1 MDSTIEHVNAWMGAL
16 AFALGM
22 LAFWAIGWRRGLR
35 MPVEAGDDP
44 GTKFTDASMAIL
56 GLLLAF
62 TFSMS
67 LGRHDQRR
75 AAVVADS
82 NAIGDFYT
90 CATLL
95 KEPSRSKLQAVI
107 KEYARHRLDT
117 GRELPTD
124 AEEEK
129 ALKRCQEM
137 HGRMTEIVGAA
148 LAEEKQTPIAV
159 PLTNTLNTLTSSNAS
174 RFAAYRERLPWSIVG
189 LLLLGSIV
197 PTFLLGQQQ
206 GVSRRLNP
214 IKTVGFI
221 FLVTLVIYVTLDL
234 NQPGRGLITVNQQP
248 LEQLLETM

>member
-1 MDSTIEHVNAWMGAL
+1 MDSTIEHVDAWMGAL

-22 LAFWAIGWRRGLR
+22 LVFWALGWQRGQRL
-35 MPVEAGDDP
+35 PLEPGDDP

-95 KEPSRSKLQAVI
+95 KEPSRSQLQSVI
-107 KEYARHRLDT
+107 REYARSRLET
-117 GRELPTD
+117 ARGEQSD
-124 AEEEK
+124 AE
-129 ALKRCQEM
+129 AAQTQKRCHEM
-137 HGRMTEIVGAA
+137 HARMTEIVGAA
-148 LAEEKQTPIAV
+148 LVEGTPIAV
-159 PLTNTLNTLTSSNAS
+159 PLTNTLNNLTSSNAA
-174 RFAAYRERLPWSIVG
+174 RFAAYQERLPWSIVG
-189 LLLLGSIV
+189 LLFLGSVV
-197 PTFLLGQQQ
+197 PTFLLGQHQ
-206 GVSRRLNP
+206 GVSRKVKL
-214 IKTVGFI
+214 IKSVSFI

-234 NQPGRGLITVNQQP
+234 NQPSRGLITVNQQP

>member
-1 MDSTIEHVNAWMGAL
+1 MDSTIEHVDVWIGAL

-22 LAFWAIGWRRGLR
+22 LVFWAIGWRRGQRL
-35 MPVEAGDDP
+35 PVESGEDP
-44 GTKFTDASMAIL
+44 GTKFTDASMALL

-95 KEPSRSKLQAVI
+95 KDPSRSRLQGVI
-107 KEYARHRLDT
+107 KEYARDRLET
-117 GRELPTD
+117 ARGTQSD
-124 AEEEK
+124 AAEEK
-129 ALKRCQEM
+129 AQKRCQEM
-137 HGRMTEIVGAA
+137 HARMTEIVGAA
-148 LAEEKQTPIAV
+148 LAEGTPIAV
-159 PLTNTLNTLTSSNAS
+159 PLTNTLNNLTSSNAS

-189 LLLLGSIV
+189 LLFLGSIV

-206 GVSRRLNP
+206 GVSRRVNL
-214 IKTVGFI
+214 IKTVSFI

-248 LEQLLETM
+248 LEQLLEAM